1 MATSNFEQFTL
12 ESFDTNE
19 ITTAGY
25 RWMKYLTRFND
36 MVQVHKILDN
46 KRQKVGRHHH
56 PGEDVFN
63 IYCKCKDC

>member
-25 RWMKYLTRFND
+25 RWKKYLIRFND
-36 MVQVHKILDN
+36 MVEVHKILGN
-46 KRQKVGRHHH
+46 KRQKARLLHHA
-56 PGEDVFN
+56 GEDVFN
-63 IYCKCKDC
+63 IYCKFEGC